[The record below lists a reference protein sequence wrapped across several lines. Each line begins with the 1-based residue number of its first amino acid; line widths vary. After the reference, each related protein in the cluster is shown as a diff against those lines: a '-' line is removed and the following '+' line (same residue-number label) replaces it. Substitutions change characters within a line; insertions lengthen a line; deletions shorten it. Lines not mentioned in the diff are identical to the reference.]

1 MAKTTKRV
9 GVSGRTRAEWE
20 VLVSKYECSDLSR
33 KHFCDQESISVSSLD
48 YWRHRLNREPR
59 SEAVPFVEL
68 PKMVSSPAWDVELE
82 LGGGAVLRLR
92 RG

>member
-1 MAKTTKRV
+1 MARIKKRA

-20 VLVSKYECSDLSR
+20 ALVAKYERSGLSR
-33 KHFCDQESISVSSLD
+33 KRFCDQESISLSSLD

-59 SEAVPFVEL
+59 NEAVPFIEL
-68 PKMVSSPAWDVELE
+68 PTIATAPAWDVELE